1 MLAIAQSIVLGLGL
15 ILVVAALG
23 RYIHRTR
30 NWHAIWQV
38 WVGKLNDFNL
48 AEFRVYR
55 SGIVL
60 LFTGILL
67 RIVYLTLSGV

>member
-1 MLAIAQSIVLGLGL
+1 MLAIAQTIVLGLGV
-15 ILVVAALG
+15 ILVLSALG
-23 RYIHRTR
+23 RYIHRTQ

-38 WVGKLNDFNL
+38 WVGKLKDLNL
-48 AEFRVYR
+48 SEFRLYR

-60 LFTGILL
+60 LFAGVLL